1 MQGGS
6 SPTKVMTQQQAD
18 FTKPTYSESSTF
30 AGQGR
35 PPRSG
40 PTSRS
45 PNQREKIVNL
55 LRERGPTGASN
66 RELNELCFRYGARI
80 WELRR
85 AGYDVVT
92 LREGNG
98 AFRFVLRPGPIEPKR
113 PASSG
118 PRQAAPQ
125 TLSLFEGVL

>member
-1 MQGGS
+1 MG
-6 SPTKVMTQQQAD
+6 QQQAD
-18 FTKPTYSESSTF
+18 FIKPKPSQSRDFPRS
-30 AGQGR
+30 GH
-35 PPRSG
+35 PSRSG

-66 RELNELCFRYGARI
+66 RELNSLCFRYGARI

-113 PASSG
+113 PAACG

-125 TLSLFEGVL
+125 TLSLFQGVP

>member
-1 MQGGS
+1 MGNEQ
-6 SPTKVMTQQQAD
+6 VD
-18 FTKPTYSESSTF
+18 FTKTNHSEF
-30 AGQGR
+30 FPRPGR

-66 RELNELCFRYGARI
+66 RELNSLCFRYGARI

-92 LREGNG
+92 IRDGNG
-98 AFRFVLRPGPIEPKR
+98 LFRFVLRRGPIEPKR
-113 PASSG
+113 PAACG
-118 PRQAAPQ
+118 PRQAAPH
-125 TLSLFEGVL
+125 TLSLFQGVP